1 MKWIIL
7 LTLVAGIFF
16 VYLLI
21 QAIED
26 GDDPED
32 GSVLSYPDE
41 EIFSEFEGDKHSP
54 EHLKTDSILKVLS
67 LRQKLNEIEKE
78 REIDDININYQNYWK
93 NK

>member
-32 GSVLSYPDE
+32 NTVITYSDE
-41 EIFSEFEGDKHSP
+41 EIFSEFEDDEHSP
-54 EHLKTDSILKVLS
+54 EQLKTDSILKVLS
-67 LRQKLNEIEKE
+67 LRRRLNEIEKE